1 MGNKLSEPIKV
12 GNLTFKNRI
21 MFPPLT
27 TGYEERDGSI
37 GARSLNFYER
47 LAKGGAAY
55 VVIGDVAPVRTAS
68 PTPKLY
74 DDSQIPVY
82 KNLADTLHKYDC
94 KLALQ
99 LFHPEY
105 DVPGVGR
112 MIMEAGIARQAAAKA
127 QAEGNAEE
135 AKRQAKLSPEEKAA
149 EEQKKKDEQ
158 IAELQAKLLK
168 SDLQKKATASLEKD
182 GYPVGLAELL
192 DYTSEEAMEKSLSKL
207 TDTFK
212 GSLQAAVESRLRGKT
227 PAGLGNAASAENM
240 LRDQIARNIRGL

>member
-37 GARSLNFYER
+37 GERSLNFYER

-112 MIMEAGIARQAAAKA
+112 MIMHRQR
-127 QAEGNAEE
+127 EM
-135 AKRQAKLSPEEKAA
+135 
-149 EEQKKKDEQ
+149 QKKQRNRWKN
-158 IAELQAKLLK
+158 AT
-168 SDLQKKATASLEKD
+168 DLRKALMQNFIMICSIL
-182 GYPVGLAELL
+182 
-192 DYTSEEAMEKSLSKL
+192 
-207 TDTFK
+207 
-212 GSLQAAVESRLRGKT
+212 
-227 PAGLGNAASAENM
+227 
-240 LRDQIARNIRGL
+240 

>member
-37 GARSLNFYER
+37 GERSLNFYER

-55 VVIGDVAPVRTAS
+55 VVIGDIAPVRTAS

-135 AKRQAKLSPEEKAA
+135 AKKQNMDPAKYVGRAPIQVDAFLKNVVQPILDDNKEILGMTA
-149 EEQKKKDEQ
+149 E
-158 IAELQAKLLK
+158 IN
-168 SDLQKKATASLEKD
+168 
-182 GYPVGLAELL
+182 V
-192 DYTSEEAMEKSLSKL
+192 
-207 TDTFK
+207 
-212 GSLQAAVESRLRGKT
+212 
-227 PAGLGNAASAENM
+227 
-240 LRDQIARNIRGL
+240 